1 MVFNFSPGFLSAHF
15 LSSKAHKG
23 VMGLG
28 RRLWALKVNPGQEA
42 RWENW
47 RGWLMA
53 AGGWETNAHCDPSQ
67 SVERELPI
75 VDIAGRSLTE
85 GLQNGKT
92 AERLGPWNE
101 NDSHVALSY
110 AQISR

>member
-1 MVFNFSPGFLSAHF
+1 LNDLFGPTPRLLLIRRGDQHFLDRFKVQWFLTFPRAFLSAHF

-53 AGGWETNAHCDPSQ
+53 DGCWRMGNQRTLRSQ
-67 SVERELPI
+67 PV
-75 VDIAGRSLTE
+75 
-85 GLQNGKT
+85 
-92 AERLGPWNE
+92 
-101 NDSHVALSY
+101 
-110 AQISR
+110 SRTRAANR